1 MYRALLVALALLAP
15 ASAHARERAPGAPG
29 DKADWTSADK
39 QGFGTSATRASRVW
53 FTLRNADMTEVHY
66 PDLSHPSA
74 RSLEFMVDGRR
85 VTTGTVTQQSL
96 VYTQTSS
103 TSKWRLVRTYVT
115 DPERATVLIRVR
127 FESVD
132 GKDHDLE
139 IAYDPQ
145 LYNDGSDDV
154 GWTRGQALLAHDR
167 KVASAL
173 VARPSL
179 TRTSSGYVGHD
190 EHLLEHTYDALRPGN
205 VVQQAHT
212 RLTGRG
218 DRRDMTVALGFAPRA
233 TTALETAQAS
243 IVRGFDAISAAYA
256 KGWTDYRASLLPIPA
271 AAVPVAAAYDTS
283 LFVLKA
289 HEDKENR
296 GAFVASPSMPW
307 GWGELRIDED
317 NPRSG
322 PYHLVWPRDLYQVAT
337 ALHAAGDTAAANRAL
352 DFLFAKQQLDDGS
365 FPQNTQVDGRPK
377 WTGLQMD
384 QVGLPIVLAWQLGR
398 TSRSD
403 WGHVRRAADLIVDKG
418 PVSEQ
423 ERWENQEG
431 YSPGHDRGPDRG
443 ADLRGRHRA
452 QERLGR
458 ARGALRAHGRL
469 LGAQRRAL
477 DGDDERPVLAQAVL
491 PAPHQGPQAEP
502 RHDLQHRRLRA
513 VEARPAPGRRRQLP
527 RAGPAGRQALRR
539 PRDPEHAAGRRPAAE
554 GGRVLAPVQ
563 LRRLRGAPG
572 RQVLAAV
579 RRGHAHDARSGV
591 ADLRRRARRVRAARG
606 PLGGR
611 APGGDGGRGQR
622 RRDAAGAGLGRPRAD
637 RQAGLPDRRGHVL
650 RDAFGL
656 VPRTVGEARV
666 VRGSRSAGR
675 APEDRCRPL
684 LGSRR
689 PKRYPSLPTSRRSGV
704 FL

>member
-1 MYRALLVALALLAP
+1 MLRKAVQREQRRRVLRPGVGDVRAHARGQLVVAVLDAGPVGWRHARAHYAGTLPRMLWALVVAGGVLIAP
-15 ASAHARERAPGAPG
+15 ARAHARERAPGAPG
-29 DKADWTSADK
+29 DKAAWTSADK
-39 QGFGTSATRASRVW
+39 QGFGTSTTRASRVW

-85 VTTGTVTQQSL
+85 LTTGTVTQQSL

-127 FESVD
+127 FESLD

-154 GWTRGQALLAHDR
+154 GWTRGNALLAHDR

-179 TRTSSGYVGHD
+179 TRTSSGYKGHD
-190 EHLLEHTYDALRPGN
+190 DHLLEHTYDALRPGN

-218 DRRDMTVALGFAPRA
+218 EQRDMTVALGFAPRA

-243 IVRGFDAISAAYA
+243 LVRGFDAISAAYA

-352 DFLFAKQQLDDGS
+352 DFLFEKQQLDDGS

-398 TSRSD
+398 TRRGGLGPRSP
-403 WGHVRRAADLIVDKG
+403 RRGTDRREG
-418 PVSEQ
+418 PG
-423 ERWENQEG
+423 ERAGALGE
-431 YSPGHDRGPDRG
+431 PGGVLAGDDRRRDRGPDLCG
-443 ADLRGRHRA
+443 GHRA
-452 QERLGR
+452 QERLGG

-477 DGDDERPVLAQAVL
+477 DGDDERPVRAEALL
-491 PAPHQGPQAEP
+491 PAPDQGPQAEP
-502 RHDLQHRRLRA
+502 RHDLQHRRL
-513 VEARPAPGRRRQLP
+513 
-527 RAGPAGRQALRR
+527 
-539 PRDPEHAAGRRPAAE
+539 AGRR
-554 GGRVLAPVQ
+554 
-563 LRRLRGAPG
+563 
-572 RQVLAAV
+572 
-579 RRGHAHDARSGV
+579 SS
-591 ADLRRRARRVRAARG
+591 
-606 PLGGR
+606 
-611 APGGDGGRGQR
+611 
-622 RRDAAGAGLGRPRAD
+622 
-637 RQAGLPDRRGHVL
+637 
-650 RDAFGL
+650 
-656 VPRTVGEARV
+656 T
-666 VRGSRSAGR
+666 SAG
-675 APEDRCRPL
+675 
-684 LGSRR
+684 S
-689 PKRYPSLPTSRRSGV
+689 ST
-704 FL
+704 

>member
-1 MYRALLVALALLAP
+1 MVRALVVALLVLLAP
-15 ASAHARERAPGAPG
+15 ASARARERAPGAPG
-29 DKADWTSADK
+29 AKAAWTSADK

-127 FESVD
+127 FESMD
-132 GKDHDLE
+132 GQDHDVEL
-139 IAYDPQ
+139 AYDPQ

-154 GWTRGQALLAHDR
+154 GWTRGNALLAHDR

-179 TRTSSGYVGHD
+179 TRTSSGYKGHD
-190 EHLLEHTYDALRPGN
+190 DNLLEHTYDALRPGN
-205 VVQQAHT
+205 IVQQAHT

-218 DRRDMTVALGFAPRA
+218 ERRDMTVALGFAPRA
-233 TTALETAQAS
+233 TAALETAQAS
-243 IVRGFDAISAAYA
+243 IVRGFDAIRASYA

-271 AAVPVAAAYDTS
+271 AALPVAAAYDTS

-337 ALHAAGDTAAANRAL
+337 ALLAAGDRAAANRAL
-352 DFLFAKQQLDDGS
+352 DFLFDEQQLEDGS

-384 QVGLPIVLAWQLGR
+384 QVGLPIVLAWQLDR
-398 TSRSD
+398 TKRSD
-403 WGHVRRAADLIVDKG
+403 WSHVRRAADFIVDKG

-431 YSPGHDRGPDRG
+431 YSPGTIAAQIAGLICAADIARKNGSAARAARYERTADTWARNVERWTATTNGPYSPRPYYLRITKDRKPNRGTTYSIGDSGPSKLDQRRVVDVSFLELVRLGVKRFDDPAILNTLQVVDRRLKAG
-443 ADLRGRHRA
+443 AFWHRFSFDGYG
-452 QERLGR
+452 ERRDGKSWRLFDEDTRTTLGR
-458 ARGALRAHGRL
+458 AWPIFAGERGEYEL
-469 LGAQRRAL
+469 L
-477 DGDDERPVLAQAVL
+477 
-491 PAPHQGPQAEP
+491 
-502 RHDLQHRRLRA
+502 
-513 VEARPAPGRRRQLP
+513 
-527 RAGPAGRQALRR
+527 AG
-539 PRDPEHAAGRRPAAE
+539 RPAA
-554 GGRVLAPVQ
+554 AH
-563 LRRLRGAPG
+563 
-572 RQVLAAV
+572 LAAM
-579 RRGHAHDARSGV
+579 
-591 ADLRRRARRVRAARG
+591 AAAG
-606 PLGGR
+606 NGGGMLPEQVWDGR
-611 APGGDGGRGQR
+611 APTGKPGFPLGEGTFSATPLAWTHAQLVRL
-622 RRDAAGAGLGRPRAD
+622 AWSAEAGTPVERPKIVAD
-637 RQAGLPDRRGHVL
+637 RYSGA
-650 RDAFGL
+650 
-656 VPRTVGEARV
+656 
-666 VRGSRSAGR
+666 SA
-675 APEDRCRPL
+675 
-684 LGSRR
+684 
-689 PKRYPSLPTSRRSGV
+689 
-704 FL
+704 